1 MKKFVNIALL
11 VLIIPALMFT
21 VSCQKKISAQA
32 PGEKPAVVVS
42 KAPPSSPLLTGETKV
57 DVTAPMVYFDF
68 DKAILKPEYQAAL
81 KIYSE
86 SLKKNKTQIRIE
98 GNCDE
103 RGTNEYN
110 VALGDRRANAVK
122 NYLVDLGV
130 PAGQMLAVSN
140 GEEKPIA
147 KGNDEAAWAKNR
159 NAQIFVAK

>member
-32 PGEKPAVVVS
+32 PGQVAPVAV
-42 KAPPSSPLLTGETKV
+42 KAAPPASPLLMGETKV
-57 DVTAPMVYFDF
+57 DVAAPMVYFDF
-68 DKAILKPEYQAAL
+68 DKAVLKPEYQAAL
-81 KIYSE
+81 KIYAE
-86 SLKKNKTQIRIE
+86 SLKKNKTAIRIE

-110 VALGDRRANAVK
+110 MALGDRRANSVK
-122 NYLVDLGV
+122 SFLVDLGV
-130 PAGQMLAVSN
+130 PASQLLAVSN
-140 GEEKPIA
+140 GEEKPTV
-147 KGNDEAAWAKNR
+147 KGHDEAAWAKNR